1 MDQNVLR
8 ALAQYLYTDDRLKQ
22 TEPYISQEAISQG
35 VENSRIPMADYRP
48 ALDYRNIRE
57 YTSVPGVN
65 VGAMADNRPVSRQ
78 KNITEGLYE
87 QGGTWQ
93 DYDLNGPVWTDKEN
107 SLLDNVSKDYL
118 DQLYGISDGEVNAK
132 VWNEN
137 YLRAIQNELSN
148 APKTDQYTADGKYRA
163 GSTLTDDMIDI
174 KNPKNRQSRHEWVPG
189 NANLAEYP
197 RTVTKRWY

>member
-22 TEPYISQEAISQG
+22 TEPYVNQEAIAQT
-35 VENSRIPMADYRP
+35 VENNHIPMADYRP
-48 ALDYRNIRE
+48 LMDYQNIRDYVTAGPE
-57 YTSVPGVN
+57 GSGV
-65 VGAMADNRPVSRQ
+65 VSDGLPLSRK

-93 DYDLNGPVWTDKEN
+93 DYDLSGPVWPDKEN
-107 SLLDNVSKDYL
+107 SVLDNVSQDYL

-148 APKTDQYTADGKYRA
+148 APKTDQYTADGRYRA